1 MNRYRV
7 CTLAALAALS
17 AAPAAAQV
25 PVPLT
30 PRALGLGN
38 GYVAA
43 ARGSE
48 SLWLNPANV
57 GLPGTTHWSF
67 TIPTVSAGADI
78 LGLSVGDVGDIIN
91 YDDQSDQ
98 RKEEIL
104 ADIPQN
110 GTDVRAEVRVPLVAA
125 QIRHFAVGVSY
136 NTLGNHTLQKDFVD
150 LLLFGFQPLQR
161 GIPGINPLQTQGFR
175 ASYVDVAAAYG
186 RRIPLT
192 GIVGALTAGATVHW
206 YKGSG
211 ITRTG
216 IVDVD
221 TVRNGVGVPTDI
233 QVTYA
238 GVKDKGGSGL
248 GLDLGAAF
256 QPMPNLTFSASVA
269 NVVNSFDFGG
279 ERTLKSVTLTS
290 ADYDNGDVQNV
301 LDRFD
306 ESETAYNE
314 ASAGAAVRALAT
326 DLGDG
331 AELPRTLRLGAAFE
345 PRPGTLLS
353 AGYTDNLSTSRVG
366 GLWEQ
371 SLGVGV
377 QQRLAFL
384 AARVGVASN
393 FDSGT
398 LLSGGLSLGPLHLGV
413 AHVTDGSVQGFDRSG
428 WVATVGLG
436 TASRTRM
443 P

>member
-1 MNRYRV
+1 MDRYRV
-7 CTLAALAALS
+7 STLAALAALL

-30 PRALGLGN
+30 PRALGMGN

-48 SLWLNPANV
+48 SLWLNPANL

-67 TIPTVSAGADI
+67 TIPAVAAGADI
-78 LGLSVGDVGDIIN
+78 LGLGVGDVRDIIK
-91 YDDQSDQ
+91 YDDQSDA

-104 ADIPQN
+104 ASIPET
-110 GTDVRAEVRVPLVAA
+110 GTDVRAEVRVPLVSA

-136 NTLGNHTLQKDFVD
+136 NTLGSHTLQKDFVD

-161 GIPGINPLQTQGFR
+161 GIPSIQPLQTQGFR

-192 GIVGALTAGATVHW
+192 GVVGALTAGATVHW
-206 YKGSG
+206 YHGSG

-221 TVRNGVGVPTDI
+221 TVRNGLGVPTDV

-238 GVKDKGGSGL
+238 GVKDEGGGGL
-248 GLDLGAAF
+248 GLDLGAAY
-256 QPMPNLTFSASVA
+256 QPMPNLTFSASVT
-269 NVVNSFDFGG
+269 NLVNSFDFGG
-279 ERTLKSVTLTS
+279 DRTLRTVTLTS
-290 ADYDNGDVQNV
+290 ADYNNGDIQGPI
-301 LDRFD
+301 DRFD
-306 ESETAYNE
+306 ASKTAYNE
-314 ASAGAAVRALAT
+314 ATASAAVRALAT
-326 DLGDG
+326 DLGQEM
-331 AELPRTLRLGAAFE
+331 ELPRTMRVGAAYE

-353 AGYTDNLSTSRVG
+353 AGYTDNLSTSRVAG
-366 GLWEQ
+366 MWDQ
-371 SLGVGV
+371 SLGLGV

-384 AARVGVASN
+384 SARVGVASN

-413 AHVTDGSVQGFDRSG
+413 ARVTDGSVEGFDRSG
-428 WVATVGLG
+428 WVATFGLG
-436 TASRTRM
+436 TASRTTM

>member
-1 MNRYRV
+1 V
-7 CTLAALAALS
+7 
-17 AAPAAAQV
+17 
-25 PVPLT
+25 
-30 PRALGLGN
+30 
-38 GYVAA
+38 
-43 ARGSE
+43 
-48 SLWLNPANV
+48 
-57 GLPGTTHWSF
+57 
-67 TIPTVSAGADI
+67 
-78 LGLSVGDVGDIIN
+78 
-91 YDDQSDQ
+91 
-98 RKEEIL
+98 
-104 ADIPQN
+104 
-110 GTDVRAEVRVPLVAA
+110 
-125 QIRHFAVGVSY
+125 AVGVSY

-161 GIPGINPLQTQGFR
+161 GIPSIQPLQTQGFR

-186 RRIPLT
+186 RRVPLT
-192 GIVGALTAGATVHW
+192 GIAGALTAGATVHW
-206 YKGSG
+206 YRGSG

-256 QPMPNLTFSASVA
+256 QPMPNATFSASVT

-279 ERTLKSVTLTS
+279 ERTLKTVTLTS
-290 ADYDNGDVQNV
+290 ADYNNGDVQNV

-314 ASAGAAVRALAT
+314 AGASAAVRALAT
-326 DLGDG
+326 DLGQG
-331 AELPRTLRLGAAFE
+331 AELARTLRLGAAYE

-353 AGYTDNLSTSRVG
+353 AGYTDNLGTTRVG

-371 SLGVGV
+371 SLGAGV

-384 AARVGVASN
+384 SARVGLASN
-393 FDSGT
+393 FDSGM

-413 AHVTDGSVQGFDRSG
+413 AHLTDGSVDGFDRSG

>member
-7 CTLAALAALS
+7 STLAALAALT
-17 AAPAAAQV
+17 AVPAAAQV

-48 SLWLNPANV
+48 SLWLNPANL
-57 GLPGTTHWSF
+57 GLPGTAHWSF
-67 TIPTVSAGADI
+67 TIPAVAAGADI
-78 LGLSVGDVGDIIN
+78 LGLGVKDVADIID
-91 YDDQSDQ
+91 YDNQSDQ
-98 RKEEIL
+98 RKQEIL
-104 ADIPQN
+104 DDIPAG
-110 GTDVRAEVRVPLVAA
+110 GTDVRAEVRLPLVSA
-125 QIRHFAVGVSY
+125 QIRHLALGVSY

-161 GIPGINPLQTQGFR
+161 GVPNIQPLQTQGFR

-186 RRIPLT
+186 MRLPVTLP
-192 GIVGALTAGATVHW
+192 GALTAGATVHW
-206 YKGSG
+206 YHGNG
-211 ITRTG
+211 IIRTG

-221 TVRNGVGVPTDI
+221 TVRNAVGVPTDI

-238 GVKDKGGSGL
+238 GVRRESGSGF
-248 GLDLGAAF
+248 GVDVGAAY
-256 QPMPNLTFSASVA
+256 QPLPNVTLSASVS
-269 NVVNSFDFGG
+269 NVLNTFEFGS
-279 ERTLKSVTLTS
+279 ERRVRSVTLTS
-290 ADYDNGDVQNV
+290 ADYRNGDIQSV

-306 ESETAYNE
+306 ASDGTYVE
-314 ASAGAAVRALAT
+314 ASQPPAVRALANELNS
-326 DLGDG
+326 DM
-331 AELPRTLRLGAAFE
+331 ELPSTLRVGAAFE

-353 AGYTDNLSTSRVG
+353 AGYTDNLSTTRVA
-366 GLWEQ
+366 GLWDK
-371 SLGVGV
+371 SLGAGV
-377 QQRLAFL
+377 QQRLAFV
-384 AARVGVASN
+384 AARVGLASN
-393 FDSGT
+393 FDSGL

-413 AHVTDGSVQGFDRSG
+413 AHLTDGSVQGFDRSG
-428 WVATVGLG
+428 WVATLGLG